1 VIAICT
7 TCVIGVNPNFVCK
20 CRRRNEDNIKIY
32 SVKYG
37 TQTGVNR
44 MVFANFVNSFR
55 FDQLI

>member
-1 VIAICT
+1 MIAICT
-7 TCVIGVNPNFVCK
+7 TCVIGNNPNFVCK

-32 SVKYG
+32 TVKCG

-44 MVFANFVNSFR
+44 MVFVNFVTIFR